1 MQLHDLKRSKGL
13 KDKSTRKW
21 RWNASKW
28 NTSWRWNKWQGARA
42 WYSRKPFF
50 EWWQTPLVQRVPKMK
65 WFKRHLKLVDIYT
78 IINLRQLESDD
89 RLIDKLNKDV
99 LLELWYIKKKTEL
112 VKLLWNGDLSKK
124 LNCSGIEKYSKSAI
138 EKINKVW
145 WNVKVL
151 E

>member
-1 MQLHDLKRSKGL
+1 
-13 KDKSTRKW
+13 
-21 RWNASKW
+21 
-28 NTSWRWNKWQGARA
+28 
-42 WYSRKPFF
+42 
-50 EWWQTPLVQRVPKMK
+50 MK